1 MAATTSATEVN
12 SPFREKGKGHFE
24 SSYYLNPDSFSFSNY
39 NSAILGSILA
49 LNSFN
54 YFIMFPKTTEWQTAM
69 NDASADA
76 ESRAT
81 ARKWFGAYHGI
92 SVLANFVC
100 MAANVMFFHSATR
113 GISIAK

>member
-1 MAATTSATEVN
+1 MRGIDIYFIQFSI
-12 SPFREKGKGHFE
+12 
-24 SSYYLNPDSFSFSNY
+24 PDSFSFSNY
-39 NSAILGSILA
+39 NAAVLGSIMA

-69 NDASADA
+69 NDKSADDA
-76 ESRAT
+76 SRAT
-81 ARKWFGAYHGI
+81 ARKWFGAYHGV

-113 GISIAK
+113 GISISK